1 MDDVALIVQLR
12 VVLRVN
18 KEKRTTFFSNV
29 SNFLWVKCE
38 LVVNTLRHTY
48 IQGHIYRENKCGR
61 LFVNKFGYIQSWETW
76 KKKPPQGSPSY
87 SF

>member
-29 SNFLWVKCE
+29 SNFLWVKCV
-38 LVVNTLRHTY
+38 LVLNILRQQ
-48 IQGHIYRENKCGR
+48 IWMSVREQVWIHSVLGDLEKRN
-61 LFVNKFGYIQSWETW
+61 
-76 KKKPPQGSPSY
+76 PPQGSPSY